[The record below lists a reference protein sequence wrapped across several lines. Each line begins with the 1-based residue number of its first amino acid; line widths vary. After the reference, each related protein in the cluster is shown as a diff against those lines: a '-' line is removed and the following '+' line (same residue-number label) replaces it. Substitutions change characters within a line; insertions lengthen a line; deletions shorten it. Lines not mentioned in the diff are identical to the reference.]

1 MIKKYKQKPV
11 IIEASQYIGNNV
23 DEITEFV
30 GEVLLKYNN
39 NTLGIPTLKDII
51 KANIGDYI
59 IKGIRREYY
68 PCKPDIFKV
77 TYDEV
82 QC

>member
-11 IIEASQYIGNNV
+11 IIESAQYIGNNV

-39 NTLGIPTLKDII
+39 NTLGIPTLKGIV

-59 IKGIRREYY
+59 IKGIIGEIYL
-68 PCKPDIFKV
+68 CKPDIFKQ

-82 QC
+82 

>member
-11 IIEASQYIGNNV
+11 IIKAAQYLGSNIN
-23 DEITEFV
+23 EITEFV
-30 GEVLLKYNN
+30 GDVLLKYNN
-39 NTLGIPTLKDII
+39 NTLGIPILDGIV

-59 IKGIRREYY
+59 IKGVIGKIYL
-68 PCKPDIFKV
+68 CKPNIFKQ

-82 QC
+82 